1 MESEA
6 LVKVPCTYYE
16 KVCTQTGECYYL
28 VELYLIITDDFTVYS
43 FLSPND
49 YHDNVDLAIE
59 LKVDFHTH
67 TLLIPVTPYQ
77 YSWLFKQI
85 QEYDNVL
92 KSSPCFKPKQKYTF
106 KKH

>member
-6 LVKVPCTYYE
+6 LVNVPCTYYE

-49 YHDNVDLAIE
+49 FHDNVDLAIE
-59 LKVDFHTH
+59 LTVDFHTH
-67 TLLIPVTPYQ
+67 TLLVPVTPYQ
-77 YSWLFKQI
+77 YFWLYKQI
-85 QEYDNVL
+85 QEYDNVF
-92 KSSPCFKPKQKYTF
+92 KSDPGKKYKPKYTF
-106 KKH
+106 AKH